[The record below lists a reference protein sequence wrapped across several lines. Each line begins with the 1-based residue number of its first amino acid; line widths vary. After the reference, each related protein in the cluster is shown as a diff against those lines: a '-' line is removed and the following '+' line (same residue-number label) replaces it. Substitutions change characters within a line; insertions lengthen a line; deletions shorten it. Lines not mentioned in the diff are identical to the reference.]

1 MSSKAHN
8 HSDTAFQV
16 LAAVLSGLLLLATP
30 AEAETSLPM
39 AAAEGGNPNRV
50 DCDPGSY
57 VVGFKARAGDWMDQ
71 ISIVCGRWSQV
82 TQTLQSAAEGTVKEP
97 FGDSTGGEELSASC
111 PNGWAVSSYKFRYM
125 YEEFFVSGT
134 HKSSRPKFLHA
145 VEFHCRPALP
155 GSGQTVVSTIGSSS
169 GGKVSAFKGPFDCP
183 PRELVTAMYGR
194 AGQFVDAIGM
204 ICNLRPEPAPP
215 GVETKLP
222 DSAVIKPKPFEDK
235 LDTGGVIAAPQP
247 SGGGDN
253 VLPQKPVGK
262 QGDNVLPQKPV
273 GRPTATVIADV
284 DVYKQAGGEGKLGVL
299 NSNNNTTKVSLVE
312 PCQDN
317 WCHVKG
323 DAVPTGEGWVYSG
336 TPPDFQSLQF

>member
-1 MSSKAHN
+1 
-8 HSDTAFQV
+8 
-16 LAAVLSGLLLLATP
+16 
-30 AEAETSLPM
+30 M
-39 AAAEGGNPNRV
+39 AAAEGGNPKRV

-82 TQTLQSAAEGTVKEP
+82 TQTLQSAAEGTVKGP

-134 HKSSRPKFLHA
+134 NKSSRPKFLHA

-155 GSGQTVVSTIGSSS
+155 GSGQTAVRTIGSSS
-169 GGKVSAFKGPFDCP
+169 GGKVSAFKGPFECP

-194 AGQFVDAIGM
+194 AGQFVDAVGM
-204 ICNLRPEPAPP
+204 ICNLRPEPGPA
-215 GVETKLP
+215 GVETKAP
-222 DSAVIKPKPFEDK
+222 DSSVIVAPSPLEGTNLRKGGIFKSG
-235 LDTGGVIAAPQP
+235 TGEPESPPPAP
-247 SGGGDN
+247 GG
-253 VLPQKPVGK
+253 Q
-262 QGDNVLPQKPV
+262 
-273 GRPTATVIADV
+273 TATVIADV
-284 DVYKQAGGEGKLGVL
+284 DVYKGAGGKQKLGIL
-299 NSNNNTTKVSLVE
+299 YSNNQTTKVTLVE

-323 DAVPTGEGWVYSG
+323 DPVPAGEGWVYSG
-336 TPPDFQSLQF
+336 TPPDFQSLSF